1 VWFRSPKLSI
11 VVIAYN
17 MPRELPRTL
26 LSLTPG
32 YQRRLSD
39 DRSYEV
45 LLMDNGSL
53 PPFEHRLCRSSQA
66 IRCHRIA
73 EAPPSPAY
81 ALNLGA
87 RMAKGDILGFIID
100 GARLLTPGVIRQ
112 VMSVFM
118 AFPDPVVAVPGWHL
132 GSEPQQRA
140 VQKGYNQ
147 EEEDRLLAEIRW
159 PEDGYRLFDIGVP
172 ALSCRDGCLAPMAE
186 SNAIF
191 LRRRSFQELH
201 GFDERFDLPGGGLV
215 NLDFYYRAVSRTDSQ
230 LVVLPGEGSFHQLHG
245 GVSTSIAQDEN
256 ERRWSEWEGQY
267 RRLTG
272 HPFQHARKSPILFGE
287 IPPQALPFLA
297 FSANRA
303 QQIYSDAGREPNGE
317 S

>member
-1 VWFRSPKLSI
+1 
-11 VVIAYN
+11 

-26 LSLTPG
+26 LSLTLS
-32 YQRRLSD
+32 YQRWLSD
-39 DRSYEV
+39 ERSYEV
-45 LLMDNGSL
+45 LVMDNGSS
-53 PPFEHRLCRSSQA
+53 PPFEHQLCRSSQS

-73 EAPPSPAY
+73 KAPPSPAY

-87 RMAKGDILGFIID
+87 RMAKGEILGFIID

-112 VMSVFM
+112 VMNVFQ

-132 GSEPQQRA
+132 GREPQQIA
-140 VQKGYNQ
+140 VQKGYTQ
-147 EEEDRLLAEIRW
+147 EVEDGLLAEIGW
-159 PEDGYRLFDIGVP
+159 PEDGYRLFDIAVP
-172 ALSCRDGCLAPMAE
+172 ALSCRDGCIAPMAE
-186 SNAIF
+186 SNALF

-215 NLDFYYRAVSRTDSQ
+215 NLDFYYRAVTKPDSQ

-245 GVSTSIAQDEN
+245 GVSTSIAQHEN
-256 ERRWSEWEGQY
+256 ERRWLEWEGQY

-272 HPFQHARKSPILFGE
+272 HPFQHARKVPLLFGAV
-287 IPPQALPFLA
+287 PPQALPFLA

-303 QQIYSDAGREPNGE
+303 QQLYTAGGLEPDG
-317 S
+317 